1 MEKGLEA
8 LFLSVVNI
16 VSLKS
21 NLLLC
26 GPAEKSLAE
35 EAFGG
40 EINAESTMMDL
51 GSRVS
56 RKKDYIPAI
65 TQAVKAGWTKPSTK
79 RDTLTKSDLGELF
92 VDPVD
97 PYQRVRRRGSVLV
110 PKPGT
115 HFDVSHSFAC
125 N

>member
-1 MEKGLEA
+1 MEKGLDA
-8 LFLSVVNI
+8 MFLAVVNI

-40 EINAESTMMDL
+40 EINSESTMMDL

-56 RKKDYIPAI
+56 RKKDYIPPI
-65 TQAVKAGWTKPSTK
+65 TQAIKGGWTKPST
-79 RDTLTKSDLGELF
+79 TSCITKGDLGELF

-110 PKPGT
+110 PKPGA